1 MFVVAGLN
9 ACTSAFCAVFF
20 CGVGGWAIH
29 LFICNITVHPGWNS
43 LTACTQALLKRKGAL
58 QELWSARKFSFHA
71 DRVDHQAP
79 EFQATSTFVQDV
91 DKAVASPWF
100 WSYCR
105 MINVFSS
112 FLSQLASWCE
122 GCFCHEEELLDCSS
136 WHQRQKVTRHS
147 NLTCDY
153 KGRRAPELAA
163 GVLDEKVR
171 LMVAT
176 SLSEI
181 LATSHGLSEE
191 QQGHILLDFHSAIDK
206 TMLEIQVKT
215 QHWQLLPWKLAISGH
230 PDQEIAR
237 AGLRDCIKMYK
248 DSNQGAERH
257 HVMTKR
263 FLDPHYRGHCEDDY
277 DVSLLQEVCG
287 VDQTCFFS
295 F

>member
-1 MFVVAGLN
+1 MEILGQRCACLVFAGLN
-9 ACTSAFCAVFF
+9 VRISAV
-20 CGVGGWAIH
+20 IH
-29 LFICNITVHPGWNS
+29 LQHSVHPGWNS

-58 QELWSARKFSFHA
+58 QELWSARKFSFQA
-71 DRVDHQAP
+71 DRVDGQAP
-79 EFQATSTFVQDV
+79 ELPRSERFHVTGNFIRDVSEAITSQ
-91 DKAVASPWF
+91 WF

-112 FLSQLASWCE
+112 FLSHLASWCE
-122 GCFCHEEELLDCSS
+122 GCLCHEEELLEGPSFY
-136 WHQRQKVTRHS
+136 HRQRVTRHS

-163 GVLDEKVR
+163 GVFDEKVR
-171 LMVAT
+171 VMVAT

-191 QQGHILLDFHSAIDK
+191 QQGHILMDFHSAIDK
-206 TMLEIQVKT
+206 TMLEVQVKT

-237 AGLRDCIKMYK
+237 AGLRECVKMYK
-248 DSNQGAERH
+248 DSKHGAERH

-277 DVSLLQEVCG
+277 DVSLLPEVCG
-287 VDQTCFFS
+287 AI
-295 F
+295 